1 MAVMRF
7 HRAATVPGVTME
19 HRVRVFDISK
29 PDRMVELEQSLDE
42 ATADGWEVVP
52 IGYSGAYAAF
62 IFRRERSPS

>member
-1 MAVMRF
+1 
-7 HRAATVPGVTME
+7 ME

-29 PDRMVELEQSLDE
+29 PDRMVELEHSLDE

-62 IFRRERSPS
+62 IFRREQSAS